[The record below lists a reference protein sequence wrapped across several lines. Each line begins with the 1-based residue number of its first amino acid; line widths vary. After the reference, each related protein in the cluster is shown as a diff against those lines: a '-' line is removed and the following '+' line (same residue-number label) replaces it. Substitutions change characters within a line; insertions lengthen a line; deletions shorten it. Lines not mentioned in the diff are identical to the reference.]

1 MEEILFVLDIDTKED
16 VIFAYDVNRE
26 QDIKWDL

>member
-1 MEEILFVLDIDTKED
+1 MEEILFVLDTDAEED

>member
-1 MEEILFVLDIDTKED
+1 MEEILFVLDTDTEED

>member
-1 MEEILFVLDIDTKED
+1 MEEVIFVLDTDAEED
-16 VIFAYDVNRE
+16 IVFAYDVNRE

>member
-1 MEEILFVLDIDTKED
+1 MEEVIFVLDTDAEED
-16 VIFAYDVNRE
+16 VVFAYDVNRE